1 VLINNVGY
9 QVFGFVQN
17 TSVEEYE
24 KNYRVN
30 TLAPIALIQ
39 CILPDMLRQKKG
51 LIANVM
57 SSVMYHSFPAV
68 SSYTASK
75 KALEAVHQSLKEE
88 LSLTPIK
95 TLYIEPGCFRS
106 NYWKNTEVGDRVK
119 NYKFPTGEEGQ
130 DPSYVA
136 SRILKAI
143 EEGKANL
150 NLGGF
155 KDKVGY
161 HLSYWAPRM
170 LEKLIIHNNK
180 RLIEKLPKF

>member
-1 VLINNVGY
+1 MNFNWEKEVIMITGASSGLGKAMALKAAELRATVILIARNRQRLESVGSQIIAKGARAFIFPFDLYETHKIPDLYKSIIQAVKKSPTVLINNVGY

-39 CILPDMLRQKKG
+39 CVLPDMLRQKKG

-75 KALEAVHQSLKEE
+75 KALEAVHQSLK
-88 LSLTPIK
+88 
-95 TLYIEPGCFRS
+95 
-106 NYWKNTEVGDRVK
+106 
-119 NYKFPTGEEGQ
+119 
-130 DPSYVA
+130 
-136 SRILKAI
+136 
-143 EEGKANL
+143 
-150 NLGGF
+150 
-155 KDKVGY
+155 
-161 HLSYWAPRM
+161 
-170 LEKLIIHNNK
+170 
-180 RLIEKLPKF
+180 